1 MLIDSSIS
9 WSSIL
14 STQADHNV
22 MSIDSS
28 ISWFTIL
35 STQTDH
41 NHENKH
47 KIIILLFSIQT
58 VPNIV
63 LHKQQS

>member
-47 KIIILLFSIQT
+47 RIIIILLFSIQT
-58 VPNIV
+58 VPNTV
-63 LHKQQS
+63 LHKQ